1 MVGRGKWVRAS
12 VGLTIGSV
20 VVAIAPYVVAQQIVP
35 DNTLS
40 DRSRFR
46 QGGVTIDGQ
55 TADSIDQG
63 LRSGSNLFHSFSEF
77 SIDNGQRVYFANP
90 AGVENIL
97 TRVTGT
103 SQSDILGTLGVNGSA
118 NLFLLNP
125 NGILFG
131 ENARLDLRGGSFIA
145 STADEIRTD
154 ETSFFSATEPN
165 ANPTLRVDR
174 SAFLFSQVTPGNAH
188 GSIINRST
196 AESLTTPDLIDGLT
210 VPNGESLFL
219 IGGDVTL
226 DGGYIRAPGGQV
238 ELAGVAG
245 EGFVELEIDRASGEF
260 QLDFERTYR
269 REVPLA
275 NVTLDN
281 GAVVDV
287 TGVGGGDVFV
297 NAANINLLSGSDVCG
312 GIGASSFCGAEEG
325 AAIGSTGSRAG
336 NIFFVATNDVI
347 IDGAGTRIGNN
358 VNVGATGTNAD
369 IYRAIA
375 AIDANANAND
385 AIDVLFGS
393 IVISAGDDFI
403 TSGGAQVTTSTLGS
417 GSSGVV
423 FIPAN
428 RITVTGTG
436 ISPDG
441 SSISSGLFSSV
452 LVGGR
457 GRAGGVLVQASTRFI
472 LSDNAV
478 LLSNTL
484 GTGDAGRVVVRA
496 GTSISLSNGGE
507 IRSVTEANGRAG
519 IVFLQS
525 PNVSLSS
532 SLLSSSAFENAQGN
546 AGGVVVQA
554 GTLTL
559 ENSSINSNTFGR
571 RSAGAIVVQTTG
583 DLILNDSDI
592 SSESRQGATGIG
604 GAILIG
610 TGGLL
615 VANNNSFI
623 TTSAASSE
631 AGGILANVR
640 GPVIVR
646 NGSGIASL
654 TLAGDGGDVFVGGTN
669 FIILATG
676 SNLTAEAGRSGE
688 DGTTPIE
695 GDGGN
700 IILDVGALILST
712 PPNDSNIIA
721 DANGGDGGNITIVRP
736 INLEDIAE
744 RPDVIQTND
753 ISASSEFGNEGFIT
767 LNELD
772 VDPVRGLVE
781 LPTSLVDISG
791 LAVQGCPQLGGAPAG
806 QLGEL
811 YITGRGGIPAS
822 ADDPRST
829 EVVIADW
836 VELEELPTG
845 ESQESEEMVMAPE
858 SVAPELAPEFVA
870 EAIEFTHWQVNETGE
885 VLLLADNP
893 TPVPPVVPACP

>member
-1 MVGRGKWVRAS
+1 MVIAEWARA
-12 VGLTIGSV
+12 VIGLTAGAIV
-20 VVAIAPYVVAQQIVP
+20 LAIAPITDAQQITP

-40 DRSRFR
+40 TRSRFR

-55 TADSIDQG
+55 AADSIDQG

-77 SIDNGQRVYFANP
+77 NIDDGQRVYFANP

-103 SQSDILGTLGVNGSA
+103 SRSDILGTLGVTGSA

-125 NGILFG
+125 NGILLG
-131 ENARLDLRGGSFIA
+131 ENADWICRGGSFIA
-145 STADEIRTD
+145 STANEIRSN

-188 GSIINRST
+188 GSIINRSQ
-196 AESLTTPDLIDGLT
+196 APSLTTTDFIDGLT

-219 IGGDVTL
+219 IGGDVVL
-226 DGGYIRAPGGQV
+226 DGGYMRAPGGRV
-238 ELAGVAG
+238 ELAGLAG
-245 EGFVELEIDRASGEF
+245 EGFVELEVDRATGEF

-269 REVPLA
+269 REFPLA

-287 TGVGGGDVFV
+287 TGAGGGDVFV
-297 NAANINLLSGSDVCG
+297 NAADINVLATSNVCA

-325 AAIGSTGSRAG
+325 GAIGSTGSRAG
-336 NIFFVATNDVI
+336 NILFIATNDVVV
-347 IDGAGTRIGNN
+347 DGAGTRIGNN

-375 AIDANANAND
+375 AIDPDADTND

-393 IVISAGDDFI
+393 IIIAAGDDFI
-403 TSGGAQVTTSTLGS
+403 TSGGAQITTSTLGS

-428 RITVTGTG
+428 RVTVTGTG
-436 ISPDG
+436 TNPDG
-441 SSISSGLFSSV
+441 SSIPSGLFSSV
-452 LVGGR
+452 LDSGR
-457 GRAGGVLVQASTRFI
+457 GRAGGVLVQARTRFT

-484 GTGDAGRVVVRA
+484 GTGDAGRVVVQA
-496 GTSISLSNGGE
+496 GTSISLSNGAE
-507 IRSVTEANGRAG
+507 IRSATFANGRAG
-519 IVFLQS
+519 FVSLQA
-525 PNVSLSS
+525 PNVQLSS

-546 AGGVVVQA
+546 AGGVFVQA
-554 GTLTL
+554 GTATL

-571 RSAGAIVVQTTG
+571 RNAGGVLVQTSG
-583 DLILNDSDI
+583 DLILNNSTI
-592 SSESRQGATGIG
+592 SSESRVGATGVG
-604 GAILIG
+604 GAILIT

-615 VANNNSFI
+615 VAANNSFI
-623 TTSAASSE
+623 TTSAADSE
-631 AGGILANVR
+631 AGGIFASVR

-646 NGSGIASL
+646 GGSGIASL
-654 TLAGDGGDVFVGGTN
+654 TLAGDGGDVLISDTN
-669 FIILATG
+669 FIVLASG

-688 DGTTPIE
+688 GGVTPVE

-736 INLEDIAE
+736 INLQDIAE
-744 RPDVIQTND
+744 RPNVPQTND
-753 ISASSEFGNEGFIT
+753 ISASSEFGNEGFISV
-767 LNELD
+767 NELD

-781 LPTSLVDISG
+781 LPTSLVDVSS
-791 LAVQGCPQLGGAPAG
+791 LAVQGCPQLGGATAG

-811 YITGRGGIPAS
+811 YITGRGGIPPGATE
-822 ADDPRST
+822 PRSA
-829 EVVIADW
+829 EAVIAGW
-836 VELEELPTG
+836 VESPDSSTEATA
-845 ESQESEEMVMAPE
+845 ESEAVTVAPE
-858 SVAPELAPEFVA
+858 SVAPESVP
-870 EAIEFTHWQVNETGE
+870 EAIEFTHWQVDDNGDI
-885 VLLLADNP
+885 LLLAHNS
-893 TPVPPVVPACP
+893 TPVAPVNPVCP